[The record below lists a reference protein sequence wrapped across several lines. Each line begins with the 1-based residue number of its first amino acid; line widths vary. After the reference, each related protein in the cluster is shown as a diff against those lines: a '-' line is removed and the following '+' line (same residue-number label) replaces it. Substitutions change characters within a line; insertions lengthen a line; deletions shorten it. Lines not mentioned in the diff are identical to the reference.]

1 MSVPRLPPAGA
12 GRYASGMNGS
22 PAPVPSPP
30 PGRYDTVARIFHW
43 TVAGLLLFQIP
54 LAWIMTDQPL
64 GPDKLE
70 NYALHKSIGITLFGL
85 TALRLA
91 WRLTHPAPPLPAGTP
106 DWQRWLARLN
116 QGLLYFILFAMPLT
130 GWLMSSAANMPVSF
144 FGLFTLPDLVAPDEV
159 RARSFAG
166 IHEGQGTA
174 LMVLILLHALAAL
187 HHHLIRRDGILA
199 SMLPGLRPR

>member
-1 MSVPRLPPAGA
+1 MSVPRLPPAGG

-22 PAPVPSPP
+22 PTPAPP

-43 TVAGLLLFQIP
+43 AVAGLLLFQIP

-64 GPDKLE
+64 GPDKLG

-106 DWQRWLARLN
+106 GWQCWLARIN
-116 QGLLYFILFAMPLT
+116 QGLLYFLLFAMPLT
-130 GWLMSSAANMPVSF
+130 GWIMSSAANMPVSF
-144 FGLFTLPDLVAPDEV
+144 FGLFTLPDLVVPDEA
-159 RARSFAG
+159 RAKSFAG
-166 IHEGQGTA
+166 IHEAQGTL
-174 LMVLILLHALAAL
+174 LMALILLHALAAL
-187 HHHLIRRDGILA
+187 HHHLVRRDGILA